1 MNLPSYRDLRSTT
14 APPRLAGRP
23 TTARRL
29 STAAA
34 VAAVLLAGCG
44 TGTPK
49 AAPHPSGPDVS
60 LAPPGAPSH
69 SPSSLAPPAAPSSLT
84 PSGTPSLSPSSLTPD
99 LTATATACTNSTK
112 LAGWSNRRLA
122 MLTIAVP
129 VSETSVSD
137 VTSEVSAGAG
147 GVLLFGSKAPSDLGS
162 RLTALKSH
170 VPGHLGLLV
179 MTDEEG
185 GGIQRMANLVG
196 SLPWPAYM
204 GTHWTPAQIQQNVA
218 KVAAKMAAA
227 QVNMDLAPVVDVD
240 GRNVAPG
247 RTNPDGWRSFSGST
261 SVVSKDGVAYMNGLR
276 DGHVIPV
283 VKHFPGLGGSSYNSD
298 FGPARTLPW
307 STLQKVGI
315 PPFTAAIKAGAPAIM
330 VSNNIVPG
338 LGTNPASLSP
348 TTISYELRG
357 KLGFKGLV
365 VTDSLSAKAISAAG
379 FSVPAAAVQA
389 LRSGADMVM
398 FDLGSNVSS
407 QTSSIASAITNAV
420 AGGHIARSRLID
432 AAGHVLAVRHVN
444 LCS

>member
-1 MNLPSYRDLRSTT
+1 M
-14 APPRLAGRP
+14 
-23 TTARRL
+23 
-29 STAAA
+29 
-34 VAAVLLAGCG
+34 LLTGCG
-44 TGTPK
+44 TGTHK
-49 AAPHPSGPDVS
+49 AAPHFNGPGVS
-60 LAPPGAPSH
+60 PAPTAAPSH
-69 SPSSLAPPAAPSSLT
+69 SPSPFAA
-84 PSGTPSLSPSSLTPD
+84 D
-99 LTATATACTNSTK
+99 LTAATCTNNTK

-137 VTSEVSAGAG
+137 AMSEVSAGAG
-147 GVLLFGSKAPSDLGS
+147 GVVLFGSKAPSDLGS

-170 VPGHLGLLV
+170 VPGRLGLLV

-204 GTHWTPAQIQQNVA
+204 GKHWTPAQIQRNVT
-218 KVAAKMAAA
+218 KVATKMAAA

-240 GRNVAPG
+240 GRNVAPS

-276 DGHVIPV
+276 AGHVIPV
-283 VKHFPGLGGSSYNSD
+283 VKHFPGLGNSSYNSD

-348 TTISYELRG
+348 TVISYELRG

-365 VTDSLSAKAISAAG
+365 VTDSLSAKSISAAG

-398 FDLGSNVSS
+398 FDLGGNTGSR
-407 QTSSIASAITNAV
+407 TSSIASAITNAV
-420 AGGHIARSRLID
+420 AGGHLARSRLIG

>member
-1 MNLPSYRDLRSTT
+1 MNLPAYRDRRSAT
-14 APPRLAGRP
+14 APPRLPGRA

-29 STAAA
+29 NTVAA
-34 VAAVLLAGCG
+34 VAAMLLTGCG

-49 AAPHPSGPDVS
+49 AAPHFNDPGVS
-60 LAPPGAPSH
+60 PAPTAAPSH
-69 SPSSLAPPAAPSSLT
+69 SPSPFAA
-84 PSGTPSLSPSSLTPD
+84 D
-99 LTATATACTNSTK
+99 LTAATCTNNTK

-137 VTSEVSAGAG
+137 AMSEVSAGAG
-147 GVLLFGSKAPSDLGS
+147 GVVLFGSKAPSDLGS

-170 VPGHLGLLV
+170 VPGHRGLLV

-204 GTHWTPAQIQQNVA
+204 GKHWTPAQIQRNVT
-218 KVAAKMAAA
+218 KVATKMAAA

-261 SVVSKDGVAYMNGLR
+261 SVASKDGVAYMNGLR
-276 DGHVIPV
+276 AGHVIPV
-283 VKHFPGLGGSSYNSD
+283 VKHFPGLGNSSYNSD

-348 TTISYELRG
+348 TVISYELRG

-365 VTDSLSAKAISAAG
+365 VTDSLSAKSISAAG

-398 FDLGSNVSS
+398 FDLGGNTGSR
-407 QTSSIASAITNAV
+407 TSSIASAITNAV
-420 AGGHIARSRLID
+420 AGGHLARSRLID

>member
-1 MNLPSYRDLRSTT
+1 MNLPSYRDCRRAT
-14 APPRLAGRP
+14 APPRLPGRARN
-23 TTARRL
+23 TRRL
-29 STAAA
+29 SAVAA
-34 VAAVLLAGCG
+34 VAAMLLVGCD

-49 AAPHPSGPDVS
+49 ASPHSSSPGVS
-60 LAPPGAPSH
+60 LAPSATPSH
-69 SPSSLAPPAAPSSLT
+69 SRSTFAPALSASSSSAA
-84 PSGTPSLSPSSLTPD
+84 
-99 LTATATACTNSTK
+99 ATACTNSTK

-137 VTSEVSAGAG
+137 ATSEVSAGAG

-162 RLTALKSH
+162 RLTTLKSH

-185 GGIQRMANLVG
+185 GGIQRMSNLVG

-204 GTHWTPAQIQQNVA
+204 GAHWTPAQIQQNVT
-218 KVAAKMAAA
+218 KVAKKMAAA

-240 GRNVAPG
+240 GRNVAPSK
-247 RTNPDGWRSFSGST
+247 TNPDGWRSFSGNT
-261 SVVSKDGVAYMNGLR
+261 TVVSKAGVAYMNGLR
-276 DGHVIPV
+276 AGGVIPV
-283 VKHFPGLGGSSYNSD
+283 VKHFPGLGGSTYNSD

-348 TTISYELRG
+348 TAISSELRG
-357 KLGFKGLV
+357 KMGFKGLV

-379 FSVPAAAVQA
+379 FSIPAAAVQA

-407 QTSSIASAITNAV
+407 QTSSIATAITNAV
-420 AGGHIARSRLID
+420 TGGHLSRSRLID

>member
-1 MNLPSYRDLRSTT
+1 M
-14 APPRLAGRP
+14 
-23 TTARRL
+23 
-29 STAAA
+29 
-34 VAAVLLAGCG
+34 LLAGCE
-44 TGTPK
+44 
-49 AAPHPSGPDVS
+49 ASPHSSDLGV
-60 LAPPGAPSH
+60 
-69 SPSSLAPPAAPSSLT
+69 SLAPPAAPS
-84 PSGTPSLSPSSLTPD
+84 PSRSSLAPD
-99 LTATATACTNSTK
+99 RTAAATAPATACTNSTK

-204 GTHWTPAQIQQNVA
+204 GAHWTPAQIQQNVT
-218 KVAAKMAAA
+218 KVATNMAAA

-240 GRNVAPG
+240 GRNVAPSK
-247 RTNPDGWRSFSGST
+247 TNPDGWRSFSGDT

-276 DGHVIPV
+276 AGNVIPV

-298 FGPARTLPW
+298 FGPAHTLPW
-307 STLQKVGI
+307 STLQKVAI

-348 TTISYELRG
+348 TDINTVLRG
-357 KLGFKGLV
+357 RLGFKGLV
-365 VTDSLSAKAISAAG
+365 ITDSLSAKAISAAG

-398 FDLGSNVSS
+398 FDLGGNVGS
-407 QTSSIASAITNAV
+407 QSSSIASAITNAV
-420 AGGHIARSRLID
+420 AGGHLARSRLID

>member
-1 MNLPSYRDLRSTT
+1 M
-14 APPRLAGRP
+14 
-23 TTARRL
+23 
-29 STAAA
+29 
-34 VAAVLLAGCG
+34 LLAGCG

-49 AAPHPSGPDVS
+49 ASPHSSGSGVS
-60 LAPPGAPSH
+60 LAPPATPSP
-69 SPSSLAPPAAPSSLT
+69 SPSSSLSASSS
-84 PSGTPSLSPSSLTPD
+84 PSPSSRAPD
-99 LTATATACTNSTK
+99 FTAATACTNSTK
-112 LAGWSNRRLA
+112 LAGWSNSRLA

-129 VSETSVSD
+129 VSETSVSG

-162 RLTALKSH
+162 RLTDLKSH

-204 GTHWTPAQIQQNVA
+204 GTHWTPAQIQQNVT
-218 KVAAKMAAA
+218 KVAGKMVDV

-240 GRNVAPG
+240 GRNVAPS

-276 DGHVIPV
+276 AGQVIPV

-298 FGPARTLPW
+298 FGPAHTLPW

-315 PPFTAAIKAGAPAIM
+315 PPFTAAIEAGAPAIM
-330 VSNNIVPG
+330 VSNNTVPG

-348 TTISYELRG
+348 TVISYELRG

-398 FDLGSNVSS
+398 FDLGGNVSS

-420 AGGHIARSRLID
+420 TGGHLARSRLID

>member
-1 MNLPSYRDLRSTT
+1 M
-14 APPRLAGRP
+14 
-23 TTARRL
+23 
-29 STAAA
+29 
-34 VAAVLLAGCG
+34 AAVLLAGCG

-49 AAPHPSGPDVS
+49 ASPHSSGPDVS
-60 LAPPGAPSH
+60 LAPPVTRSPS
-69 SPSSLAPPAAPSSLT
+69 SSSLAPALT
-84 PSGTPSLSPSSLTPD
+84 
-99 LTATATACTNSTK
+99 TAATACTNSTK

-129 VSETSVSD
+129 VSETSVAG

-185 GGIQRMANLVG
+185 GGIQRMSNLVG

-204 GTHWTPAQIQQNVA
+204 GAHWTPAQIQQNVT
-218 KVAAKMAAA
+218 KVATKMAAA

-240 GRNVAPG
+240 GRNVAPS
-247 RTNPDGWRSFSGST
+247 RTNPDGWRSFSGNT
-261 SVVSKDGVAYMNGLR
+261 AVVSKAGVAYMNGLR
-276 DGHVIPV
+276 AGGVIPV

-348 TTISYELRG
+348 TVISSELRG

-379 FSVPAAAVQA
+379 FSIPAAAVQA

-398 FDLGSNVSS
+398 FDLGGNVSS

-420 AGGHIARSRLID
+420 GGGHLARSRLID

>member
-1 MNLPSYRDLRSTT
+1 MNLPSYRDRTSTT
-14 APPRLAGRP
+14 APPRLPGRAAK
-23 TTARRL
+23 ARRL
-29 STAAA
+29 SATAAA
-34 VAAVLLAGCG
+34 AMLLTGWAADTL
-44 TGTPK
+44 TSSPST
-49 AAPHPSGPDVS
+49 SGPG
-60 LAPPGAPSH
+60 LPSARHIH
-69 SPSSLAPPAAPSSLT
+69 SPTSSAPDRAA
-84 PSGTPSLSPSSLTPD
+84 
-99 LTATATACTNSTK
+99 AAACTNSTK

-129 VSETSVSD
+129 VSEASVSD
-137 VTSEVSAGAG
+137 ATPEVSAGAG
-147 GVLLFGSKAPSDLGS
+147 GVILFGSKAPSDLGA
-162 RLTALKSH
+162 RLTTLKSH

-185 GGIQRMANLVG
+185 GGIQRMANLAG

-204 GTHWTPAQIQQNVA
+204 GAHWTPDQIQQNVT
-218 KVAAKMAAA
+218 KVATRMAAA

-276 DGHVIPV
+276 AGHVIPV

-307 STLQKVGI
+307 STLQKVAI

-330 VSNNIVPG
+330 VSNNVVPG

-348 TTISYELRG
+348 TGINTVLRG
-357 KLGFKGLV
+357 RLGFKGLV
-365 VTDSLSAKAISAAG
+365 ITDSLSAKAISAAG
-379 FSVPAAAVQA
+379 FSVPAASVQA
-389 LRSGADMVM
+389 LRSGADMVL
-398 FDLGSNVSS
+398 FDLGSNVGS
-407 QTSSIASAITNAV
+407 QTSSIATAITDAV
-420 AGGHIARSRLID
+420 AGGHLARSRLID

>member
-1 MNLPSYRDLRSTT
+1 MF
-14 APPRLAGRP
+14 
-23 TTARRL
+23 
-29 STAAA
+29 
-34 VAAVLLAGCG
+34 LAGCG

-49 AAPHPSGPDVS
+49 ASPHSSGSGVS
-60 LAPPGAPSH
+60 LAPPATPSP
-69 SPSSLAPPAAPSSLT
+69 SPSSSLSASSS
-84 PSGTPSLSPSSLTPD
+84 PSPSSRAPD
-99 LTATATACTNSTK
+99 FTAATACTNSTK
-112 LAGWSNRRLA
+112 LAGWSNSRLA

-129 VSETSVSD
+129 VSETSVSG

-204 GTHWTPAQIQQNVA
+204 GTHWTPAQIQQNVT
-218 KVAAKMAAA
+218 KVAGKMADA

-240 GRNVAPG
+240 GRNVAPS

-276 DGHVIPV
+276 AGQVIPV

-298 FGPARTLPW
+298 FGPAHTLPW

-315 PPFTAAIKAGAPAIM
+315 PPFTAAIEAGAPAIM
-330 VSNNIVPG
+330 VSNNTVPG

-348 TTISYELRG
+348 TVISYELRG

-398 FDLGSNVSS
+398 FDLGGNVSS

-420 AGGHIARSRLID
+420 TGGHLARSRLID

>member
-1 MNLPSYRDLRSTT
+1 MNVPSFSDRRSAT
-14 APPRLAGRP
+14 APLRHPCRA
-23 TTARRL
+23 TTARGL

-34 VAAVLLAGCG
+34 AAVVLLAGCG
-44 TGTPK
+44 TETPT
-49 AAPHPSGPDVS
+49 AAPHSGGPGVS
-60 LAPPGAPSH
+60 LAPTAALSQAPS
-69 SPSSLAPPAAPSSLT
+69 LVARN
-84 PSGTPSLSPSSLTPD
+84 
-99 LTATATACTNSTK
+99 LTAATACTNSTK

-170 VPGHLGLLV
+170 VPDHLGLLV

-185 GGIQRMANLVG
+185 GGIQRMANLAG

-204 GTHWTPAQIQQNVA
+204 GKHWSPAQIQQSVT
-218 KVAAKMAAA
+218 KVATKMAAA
-227 QVNMDLAPVVDVD
+227 QVNTDLAPVVDVD
-240 GRNVAPG
+240 GRNMAPG

-261 SVVSKDGVAYMNGLR
+261 SVVSKDGVAYLNGLR
-276 DGHVIPV
+276 AGHVIPV

-307 STLQKVGI
+307 STLKKVGI

-348 TTISYELRG
+348 TVISYELRG

-379 FSVPAAAVQA
+379 FGVPAAAVQA

-398 FDLGSNVSS
+398 FDLGGNVSS
-407 QTSSIASAITNAV
+407 KTSSIASAITSAV
-420 AGGHIARSRLID
+420 AGGHLARSRLID
-432 AAGHVLAVRHVN
+432 AAGHVLAVRHVS

>member
-1 MNLPSYRDLRSTT
+1 MKLPSYRDRRSTT
-14 APPRLAGRP
+14 APPRLPDRARN
-23 TTARRL
+23 ARRL
-29 STAAA
+29 GATA
-34 VAAVLLAGCG
+34 VAATLVTGWGVG
-44 TGTPK
+44 TLT
-49 AAPHPSGPDVS
+49 A
-60 LAPPGAPSH
+60 
-69 SPSSLAPPAAPSSLT
+69 SPSIDSTGVPSSGR
-84 PSGTPSLSPSSLTPD
+84 SGSPTSLVPD
-99 LTATATACTNSTK
+99 RAAAACTNSTK

-137 VTSEVSAGAG
+137 ATAEVSAGAG
-147 GVLLFGSKAPSDLGS
+147 GVILFGSKAPSDLGS
-162 RLTALKSH
+162 RLTTLKSH

-185 GGIQRMANLVG
+185 GGIQRMANLAG

-204 GTHWTPAQIQQNVA
+204 GAHWTPAQIQQNVT

-276 DGHVIPV
+276 AGNVIPV

-307 STLQKVGI
+307 STLQKVAI

-338 LGTNPASLSP
+338 LGSNPASLSP
-348 TTISYELRG
+348 TDINTVLRG
-357 KLGFKGLV
+357 RLGFKGLV
-365 VTDSLSAKAISAAG
+365 ITDSLSAKAISAAG
-379 FSVPAAAVQA
+379 FSVPAASVQA
-389 LRSGADMVM
+389 LRSGADMVL
-398 FDLGSNVSS
+398 FDLGSNVAS
-407 QTSSIASAITNAV
+407 QTSAIATAITDAV
-420 AGGHIARSRLID
+420 AGGHLARSRLID

>member
-1 MNLPSYRDLRSTT
+1 MNLLEYRDRGSVT
-14 APPRLAGRP
+14 PSPRLPGRARN
-23 TTARRL
+23 ARRL

-34 VAAVLLAGCG
+34 VAAMLLAGCAA
-44 TGTPK
+44 GTPTS
-49 AAPHPSGPDVS
+49 APHSTGRGV
-60 LAPPGAPSH
+60 
-69 SPSSLAPPAAPSSLT
+69 SLAPPAAPSHPGSTFTPALT
-84 PSGTPSLSPSSLTPD
+84 PAAG
-99 LTATATACTNSTK
+99 ACTNSTK
-112 LAGWSNRRLA
+112 LAAWSNKRLA

-137 VTSEVSAGAG
+137 ATAEVSAGAG
-147 GVLLFGSKAPSDLGS
+147 GVLLFGSKAPSDLGA
-162 RLTALKSH
+162 RLTSLKSH

-185 GGIQRMANLVG
+185 GGIQRMSNLVG

-204 GTHWTPAQIQQNVA
+204 GANWTPAQIQQNVT
-218 KVAAKMAAA
+218 KVATKMAAA

-240 GRNVAPG
+240 GRNVAPSK
-247 RTNPDGWRSFSGST
+247 TNPDGWRSFSGNT
-261 SVVSKDGVAYMNGLR
+261 AVVSKAGVAYMNGLLA
-276 DGHVIPV
+276 GGVIPV
-283 VKHFPGLGGSSYNSD
+283 VKHFPGIGGSTYNSD

-348 TTISYELRG
+348 TVISYELRG

-398 FDLGSNVSS
+398 FDLGTNVSA
-407 QTSSIASAITNAV
+407 QTSSIATAITNAV
-420 AGGHIARSRLID
+420 ANGHLSRSRLID

>member
-1 MNLPSYRDLRSTT
+1 MNLPTYRDCSSAT
-14 APPRLAGRP
+14 ASPRLPRRAG
-23 TTARRL
+23 TARRL
-29 STAAA
+29 STAA
-34 VAAVLLAGCG
+34 VAAMLLAGCG
-44 TGTPK
+44 AGAPK
-49 AAPHPSGPDVS
+49 ATPHSSGPGVS
-60 LAPPGAPSH
+60 R
-69 SPSSLAPPAAPSSLT
+69 T
-84 PSGTPSLSPSSLTPD
+84 PSATPSFSQSSLTPD
-99 LTATATACTNSTK
+99 LSTTATVNTASATACTNSTK

-122 MLTIAVP
+122 MLTVAVP

-162 RLTALKSH
+162 RLTTLKTH

-196 SLPWPAYM
+196 SLPWAAYM
-204 GTHWTPAQIQQNVA
+204 GAHWTPAQIQQNVT
-218 KVAAKMAAA
+218 KVATKMAAA

-240 GRNVAPG
+240 GRNVAPSK
-247 RTNPDGWRSFSGST
+247 TNPDGWRSFSGST

-276 DGHVIPV
+276 AGNVIPV

-298 FGPARTLPW
+298 FGPAHTLPW
-307 STLQKVGI
+307 STLQKVAI

-330 VSNNIVPG
+330 VSNNVVPG

-348 TTISYELRG
+348 TAISSELRG

-379 FSVPAAAVQA
+379 FSVPTAAVQA

-398 FDLGSNVSS
+398 FDLGGNVSS
-407 QTSSIASAITNAV
+407 QTSAIATAITNAV
-420 AGGHIARSRLID
+420 AGGHLARSRLID

-444 LCS
+444 LCP

>member
-1 MNLPSYRDLRSTT
+1 MNLPSYRDPTSAA
-14 APPRLAGRP
+14 APTRVSGRARN
-23 TTARRL
+23 ARRL
-29 STAAA
+29 STAVA
-34 VAAVLLAGCG
+34 VAAMLLAGCG
-44 TGTPK
+44 AGTPK
-49 AAPHPSGPDVS
+49 ATSHSTSGP
-60 LAPPGAPSH
+60 G
-69 SPSSLAPPAAPSSLT
+69 
-84 PSGTPSLSPSSLTPD
+84 LSPVPPTAPTLSRSSFVPD
-99 LTATATACTNSTK
+99 LTTAPTACTNSTK

-129 VSETSVSD
+129 ASETSVSD

-162 RLTALKSH
+162 RLNTLKSH

-185 GGIQRMANLVG
+185 GGIQRMSNLVG
-196 SLPWPAYM
+196 SLPWASSM
-204 GTHWTPAQIQQNVA
+204 GAHWTPSQIQQNVT
-218 KVAAKMAAA
+218 KVATKMAAA

-240 GRNVAPG
+240 GRNVAPSK
-247 RTNPDGWRSFSGST
+247 TNPDGWRSFSGST

-276 DGHVIPV
+276 AGHVIPV

-307 STLQKVGI
+307 STLQKVAV

-330 VSNNIVPG
+330 VANNTVPG

-348 TTISYELRG
+348 TVITSELRG

-365 VTDSLSAKAISAAG
+365 LTDSLSAKAISAAG
-379 FSVPAAAVQA
+379 FSVSTAALQA

-398 FDLGSNVSS
+398 FDLKGNISS
-407 QTSSIASAITNAV
+407 QTSSIATAITDAV
-420 AGGHIARSRLID
+420 AGGHLSRSRLID

>member
-1 MNLPSYRDLRSTT
+1 MNVPSHRDRTSAT
-14 APPRLAGRP
+14 APPRLPGRA

-49 AAPHPSGPDVS
+49 ASPHSSGRGVS
-60 LAPPGAPSH
+60 LAPPA
-69 SPSSLAPPAAPSSLT
+69 T
-84 PSGTPSLSPSSLTPD
+84 PSPSLSSPARD
-99 LTATATACTNSTK
+99 LTAAATACTNSTK

-162 RLTALKSH
+162 RLTTLKSH

-204 GTHWTPAQIQQNVA
+204 GTHWTPAQIQQNVT
-218 KVAAKMAAA
+218 KVATKMAAA

-240 GRNVAPG
+240 GRNVAPS

-261 SVVSKDGVAYMNGLR
+261 SVVSKAGVAYMNGLR
-276 DGHVIPV
+276 AGGVIPV

-307 STLQKVGI
+307 STLQQVGI
-315 PPFTAAIKAGAPAIM
+315 PPFTAAINAGAPAIM

-348 TTISYELRG
+348 TVISYELRG

-398 FDLGSNVSS
+398 FDLGGNAGS

-420 AGGHIARSRLID
+420 AGGHLARSRLID

>member
-1 MNLPSYRDLRSTT
+1 MNLPSYRDRRTTT
-14 APPRLAGRP
+14 APPPLPGRAGN
-23 TTARRL
+23 ARIL
-29 STAAA
+29 GTAA
-34 VAAVLLAGCG
+34 VAAMLLAGCG
-44 TGTPK
+44 TSAPE
-49 AAPHPSGPDVS
+49 AAPHSSGP
-60 LAPPGAPSH
+60 APS
-69 SPSSLAPPAAPSSLT
+69 AAPSS
-84 PSGTPSLSPSSLTPD
+84 PRPSLAPD
-99 LTATATACTNSTK
+99 LSTATACTNSTK

-122 MLTIAVP
+122 MLTVAVP

-147 GVLLFGSKAPSDLGS
+147 GVLLFGGKAPSDLGS
-162 RLTALKSH
+162 RLTTLKTH

-196 SLPWPAYM
+196 SLPWAAYM
-204 GTHWTPAQIQQNVA
+204 GTHWTPAQIQQNVT
-218 KVAAKMAAA
+218 KVATRMAAA

-240 GRNVAPG
+240 GRNVPPSK
-247 RTNPDGWRSFSGST
+247 TNPDGWRSFSGST
-261 SVVSKDGVAYMNGLR
+261 SVVSKAGVAYMNGLR
-276 DGHVIPV
+276 AGGVTAV

-307 STLQKVGI
+307 STLQKVAI

-330 VSNNIVPG
+330 VSNNVVPG

-348 TTISYELRG
+348 TVISSELRG

-379 FSVPAAAVQA
+379 FSLDTAAVQA

-398 FDLGSNVSS
+398 FDLGGNVGS
-407 QTSSIASAITNAV
+407 QTSSIATAITNAV
-420 AGGHIARSRLID
+420 AGGHLARSRLID

>member
-1 MNLPSYRDLRSTT
+1 MNLPSHRDHRSAT
-14 APPRLAGRP
+14 APLPVRGRARN
-23 TTARRL
+23 ARRL
-29 STAAA
+29 SAAAA
-34 VAAVLLAGCG
+34 VAAMLLAGCG
-44 TGTPK
+44 TGAPK
-49 AAPHPSGPDVS
+49 ASPQTSGTGASSAPST
-60 LAPPGAPSH
+60 APSH
-69 SPSSLAPPAAPSSLT
+69 SPSSF
-84 PSGTPSLSPSSLTPD
+84 TPD
-99 LTATATACTNSTK
+99 SSTTTTAATNATACTNSTK

-137 VTSEVSAGAG
+137 ATSEVSAGAG
-147 GVLLFGSKAPSDLGS
+147 GVLLFGSNAPSDLGS
-162 RLTALKSH
+162 RLTTLKSH

-196 SLPWPAYM
+196 SLPWAAYM
-204 GTHWTPAQIQQNVA
+204 GTHWTPAQIQQNVT
-218 KVAAKMAAA
+218 KVAARMAAA

-240 GRNVAPG
+240 GRNVAPSH
-247 RTNPDGWRSFSGST
+247 TNPDGWRSFSGST

-276 DGHVIPV
+276 AGHVIPV
-283 VKHFPGLGGSSYNSD
+283 VKHFPGLGGSNYNSD

-307 STLQKVGI
+307 STLQKVAI

-338 LGTNPASLSP
+338 LATNPASLSP
-348 TTISYELRG
+348 TVIGSELRG

-379 FSVPAAAVQA
+379 YSIPAAAVQA

-398 FDLGSNVSS
+398 FDLKGNVGS
-407 QTSSIASAITNAV
+407 QTSSIATAITNAV
-420 AGGHIARSRLID
+420 SGGHLARSRLID

>member
-1 MNLPSYRDLRSTT
+1 MDLLSYRDHRSATP
-14 APPRLAGRP
+14 PPRLPGRA

-34 VAAVLLAGCG
+34 VAAMLLAGCG
-44 TGTPK
+44 TDTPK
-49 AAPHPSGPDVS
+49 AAPHSSGPGVS
-60 LAPPGAPSH
+60 LAPSA
-69 SPSSLAPPAAPSSLT
+69 
-84 PSGTPSLSPSSLTPD
+84 TPSLSRSAFAPSATPSSSRSALAPALTS
-99 LTATATACTNSTK
+99 AATACTNSTK

-122 MLTIAVP
+122 MLTVAVP

-147 GVLLFGSKAPSDLGS
+147 GVLLFGSKAPTDLGS

-170 VPGHLGLLV
+170 VPGKLGLLV

-185 GGIQRMANLVG
+185 GGIQRMSNLVG

-204 GTHWTPAQIQQNVA
+204 GAHWTPAQIQQNVT
-218 KVAAKMAAA
+218 KVAKKMAAA

-240 GRNVAPG
+240 GRNVAPSK
-247 RTNPDGWRSFSGST
+247 TNPDGWRSFSGNT
-261 SVVSKDGVAYMNGLR
+261 SVVSKAGVAYMNGLR
-276 DGHVIPV
+276 AGGVIPV
-283 VKHFPGLGGSSYNSD
+283 VKHFPGLGGSTYNSD

-348 TTISYELRG
+348 TAISSELRG

-398 FDLGSNVSS
+398 FDLGGNVSS
-407 QTSSIASAITNAV
+407 QTSAIATAITNAV
-420 AGGHIARSRLID
+420 AGGHLSRNRLID

>member
-1 MNLPSYRDLRSTT
+1 M
-14 APPRLAGRP
+14 
-23 TTARRL
+23 
-29 STAAA
+29 
-34 VAAVLLAGCG
+34 LLAGCG

-49 AAPHPSGPDVS
+49 ASPHSSGSGVS
-60 LAPPGAPSH
+60 LAPPATPSP
-69 SPSSLAPPAAPSSLT
+69 SPSSSLSASSS
-84 PSGTPSLSPSSLTPD
+84 PSPSSRAPD
-99 LTATATACTNSTK
+99 FTAATACTNSTK
-112 LAGWSNRRLA
+112 LAGWSNSRLA

-129 VSETSVSD
+129 VSETSVSG

-204 GTHWTPAQIQQNVA
+204 GTHWTPAQIQQNVT
-218 KVAAKMAAA
+218 KVAGKMADA

-240 GRNVAPG
+240 GRNVAPS

-276 DGHVIPV
+276 AGQVIPV

-298 FGPARTLPW
+298 FGPAHTLPW

-315 PPFTAAIKAGAPAIM
+315 PPFTAAIEAGAPAIM
-330 VSNNIVPG
+330 VSNNTVPG

-348 TTISYELRG
+348 TVISYELRG
-357 KLGFKGLV
+357 QLGFKGLV

-398 FDLGSNVSS
+398 FDLGGNVSS

-420 AGGHIARSRLID
+420 AGGHLARSRLID

>member
-1 MNLPSYRDLRSTT
+1 MNLSSYRDSSSGTARRRSGTTPRSSAT
-14 APPRLAGRP
+14 APRRLRGRA
-23 TTARRL
+23 TTARRA
-29 STAAA
+29 SGAAA

-44 TGTPK
+44 AGAGAPK
-49 AAPHPSGPDVS
+49 ATSHSSGP
-60 LAPPGAPSH
+60 GA
-69 SPSSLAPPAAPSSLT
+69 SLAPPAASTASGAST
-84 PSGTPSLSPSSLTPD
+84 PSHSGLAPD
-99 LTATATACTNSTK
+99 LTTTATACTNATK
-112 LAGWSNRRLA
+112 LAGWSDRRLA

-137 VTSEVSAGAG
+137 ATSEVSAGAG
-147 GVLLFGSKAPSDLGS
+147 GVLLFGSKAPSDLGT

-196 SLPWPAYM
+196 NLPWAAYM
-204 GTHWTPAQIQQNVA
+204 GAHWTPAQIQQNVT
-218 KVAAKMAAA
+218 KVATRMAAA
-227 QVNMDLAPVVDVD
+227 QVNMNLAPVVDVD
-240 GRNVAPG
+240 GRNVAPSK
-247 RTNPDGWRSFSGST
+247 TNPDGWRSFSGNT
-261 SVVSKDGVAYMNGLR
+261 SVVSKAGVAYMNGMR
-276 DGHVIPV
+276 AGGVIPV
-283 VKHFPGLGGSSYNSD
+283 VKHFPGIGGSTYNSD

-307 STLQKVGI
+307 STLQKVAI

-330 VSNNIVPG
+330 VANNVVPG

-348 TTISYELRG
+348 TDIGELR

-365 VTDSLSAKAISAAG
+365 LTDSLSAKAISAAG

-389 LRSGADMVM
+389 LRSGADMIM
-398 FDLGSNVSS
+398 FDLKGDVAA
-407 QTSSIASAITNAV
+407 QTSAIATAITNAV
-420 AGGHIARSRLID
+420 TGGKLSRSRLID

>member
-1 MNLPSYRDLRSTT
+1 M
-14 APPRLAGRP
+14 
-23 TTARRL
+23 
-29 STAAA
+29 
-34 VAAVLLAGCG
+34 LLAGCG

-49 AAPHPSGPDVS
+49 ASPHSSGSGVS
-60 LAPPGAPSH
+60 LAPPATPSP
-69 SPSSLAPPAAPSSLT
+69 SPSSSLSASSS
-84 PSGTPSLSPSSLTPD
+84 PSPSSRAPD
-99 LTATATACTNSTK
+99 FTAATACTNSTK
-112 LAGWSNRRLA
+112 LAGWSNSRLA

-129 VSETSVSD
+129 VSETSVSG

-204 GTHWTPAQIQQNVA
+204 GTHWTPAQIQQNVT
-218 KVAAKMAAA
+218 KVAGKMADA

-240 GRNVAPG
+240 GRNVAPS

-276 DGHVIPV
+276 AGQVIPV

-298 FGPARTLPW
+298 FGPAHTLPW

-315 PPFTAAIKAGAPAIM
+315 PPFTAAIEAGAPAIM
-330 VSNNIVPG
+330 VSNNTVPG

-348 TTISYELRG
+348 TVISYELRG
-357 KLGFKGLV
+357 QLGFKGLV

-398 FDLGSNVSS
+398 FDLGGNVSS

-420 AGGHIARSRLID
+420 TGGHLARSRLID

>member
-1 MNLPSYRDLRSTT
+1 M
-14 APPRLAGRP
+14 
-23 TTARRL
+23 
-29 STAAA
+29 AA
-34 VAAVLLAGCG
+34 VVLAGCGAG

-49 AAPHPSGPDVS
+49 ATPHSNGPGVS
-60 LAPPGAPSH
+60 LP
-69 SPSSLAPPAAPSSLT
+69 PPAASSASGPAKPSH
-84 PSGTPSLSPSSLTPD
+84 PSLAPD
-99 LTATATACTNSTK
+99 LTATATAKACTNSSK

-122 MLTIAVP
+122 MLTVAVP
-129 VSETSVSD
+129 VSETSVAD
-137 VTSEVSAGAG
+137 ATSEVSAGAG
-147 GVLLFGSKAPSDLGS
+147 GVLLFGSKAPSDLGA
-162 RLTALKSH
+162 RLNTLKSH

-196 SLPWPAYM
+196 SLPWAAYM
-204 GTHWTPAQIQQNVA
+204 GAHWTPAQIQQNVT
-218 KVAAKMAAA
+218 KVATKMAAA
-227 QVNMDLAPVVDVD
+227 QVNMNLAPVVDVD
-240 GRNVAPG
+240 GRNVAPSK
-247 RTNPDGWRSFSGST
+247 TNPDGWRSFSGNT
-261 SVVSKDGVAYMNGLR
+261 SVVSKAGVAYMNGMR
-276 DGHVIPV
+276 AGGVIPV
-283 VKHFPGLGGSSYNSD
+283 VKHFPGIGGSTYNSD

-307 STLQKVGI
+307 STLQKVAV

-330 VSNNIVPG
+330 VANNIVPG

-348 TTISYELRG
+348 SVIGELRG

-398 FDLGSNVSS
+398 FDLKGDVSS
-407 QTSSIASAITNAV
+407 QTSAIATAITKAV
-420 AGGHIARSRLID
+420 DGGQLSRSRLVD

>member
-1 MNLPSYRDLRSTT
+1 M
-14 APPRLAGRP
+14 
-23 TTARRL
+23 
-29 STAAA
+29 
-34 VAAVLLAGCG
+34 LLAGCG

-49 AAPHPSGPDVS
+49 ASPHSSGSGVS
-60 LAPPGAPSH
+60 LAPPVTP
-69 SPSSLAPPAAPSSLT
+69 SPSSSSSLSASSS
-84 PSGTPSLSPSSLTPD
+84 PSPSSRAPD
-99 LTATATACTNSTK
+99 FTAATACTNSTK
-112 LAGWSNRRLA
+112 LAGWSNSRLA

-129 VSETSVSD
+129 VSETSVSG

-204 GTHWTPAQIQQNVA
+204 GTHWTPAQIQQNVT
-218 KVAAKMAAA
+218 KVAGKMADA

-240 GRNVAPG
+240 GRNVAPS

-276 DGHVIPV
+276 AGQVIPV

-298 FGPARTLPW
+298 FGPAHTLPW

-315 PPFTAAIKAGAPAIM
+315 PPFTAAIEAGAPAIM
-330 VSNNIVPG
+330 VSNNTVPG

-348 TTISYELRG
+348 TVISYELRG

-398 FDLGSNVSS
+398 FDLGGNVSS

-420 AGGHIARSRLID
+420 TGGHLARSRLID

>member
-1 MNLPSYRDLRSTT
+1 MT
-14 APPRLAGRP
+14 APTRVPGRASN
-23 TTARRL
+23 ARRL

-34 VAAVLLAGCG
+34 VAAMLLAGCG
-44 TGTPK
+44 TGTPQ
-49 AAPHPSGPDVS
+49 AAPHSGGPGLS
-60 LAPPGAPSH
+60 LV
-69 SPSSLAPPAAPSSLT
+69 PPAAPSRSRST
-84 PSGTPSLSPSSLTPD
+84 FAPD
-99 LTATATACTNSTK
+99 LTAAATACTNSTK

-137 VTSEVSAGAG
+137 VTSEVTAGAG
-147 GVLLFGSKAPSDLGS
+147 GAVLFGSKAPSDLGS

-185 GGIQRMANLVG
+185 GGIQRMSNLVG
-196 SLPWPAYM
+196 SLPWASYM
-204 GTHWTPAQIQQNVA
+204 GTHWTPAQIQQNVT
-218 KVAAKMAAA
+218 KVAKKMAAA
-227 QVNMDLAPVVDVD
+227 QVNMNLAPVVDVD
-240 GRNVAPG
+240 GRNVAPSK
-247 RTNPDGWRSFSGST
+247 TNPDGWRSFSGST
-261 SVVSKDGVAYMNGLR
+261 SVVSKAGVAYMNGMR
-276 DGHVIPV
+276 AGGVIPV

-307 STLQKVGI
+307 STLQKVGL

-330 VSNNIVPG
+330 VSNNVVPG
-338 LGTNPASLSP
+338 LGTNPAGLSP
-348 TTISYELRG
+348 TVISTELRG

-379 FSVPAAAVQA
+379 FTIPSAAVQA

-407 QTSSIASAITNAV
+407 QTSSIATAITNAV
-420 AGGHIARSRLID
+420 TGGHLARSRLID

>member
-1 MNLPSYRDLRSTT
+1 MNLPSYRYRSSAT
-14 APPRLAGRP
+14 APPRLTGRAGN
-23 TTARRL
+23 ARRL
-29 STAAA
+29 GTAA
-34 VAAVLLAGCG
+34 VAAMLLTGWSAGM
-44 TGTPK
+44 PE
-49 AAPHPSGPDVS
+49 AAPHSGG
-60 LAPPGAPSH
+60 PGA
-69 SPSSLAPPAAPSSLT
+69 SLAPPAAPSHSR
-84 PSGTPSLSPSSLTPD
+84 SSFSPD
-99 LTATATACTNSTK
+99 LATTTAAACTNSTK
-112 LAGWSNRRLA
+112 LAGWSDRRLA

-147 GVLLFGSKAPSDLGS
+147 GVLLFGNKAPSDLGS
-162 RLTALKSH
+162 RLTALKTH
-170 VPGHLGLLV
+170 VPGHRGLLV
-179 MTDEEG
+179 MTDQEG

-196 SLPWPAYM
+196 SLPWAAYM
-204 GTHWTPAQIQQNVA
+204 GTHWTPAQIRQNVA
-218 KVAAKMAAA
+218 KVAAKMSAA

-247 RTNPDGWRSFSGST
+247 KTNPDGWRSFSGST
-261 SVVSKDGVAYMNGLR
+261 SVVSTDGVAYMNGLR

-283 VKHFPGLGGSSYNSD
+283 VKHFPGIGGSTYNSD

-307 STLQKVGI
+307 STLQKVAV

-330 VSNNIVPG
+330 VSNNIIPG

-348 TTISYELRG
+348 TAITTQLRG
-357 KLGFKGLV
+357 KMGFKGLV

-379 FSVPAAAVQA
+379 FSVPSAAVQA

-407 QTSSIASAITNAV
+407 QTSAIATAITKAV
-420 AGGHIARSRLID
+420 AGGHLSRSRLID
-432 AAGHVLAVRHVN
+432 AAGHVLAVRHVS

>member
-1 MNLPSYRDLRSTT
+1 M
-14 APPRLAGRP
+14 
-23 TTARRL
+23 
-29 STAAA
+29 AAM
-34 VAAVLLAGCG
+34 LLAGCG
-44 TGTPK
+44 TSAPE
-49 AAPHPSGPDVS
+49 AAPHSSGP
-60 LAPPGAPSH
+60 APS
-69 SPSSLAPPAAPSSLT
+69 AAPSS
-84 PSGTPSLSPSSLTPD
+84 PRPSLAPD
-99 LTATATACTNSTK
+99 LSTAATATACTNSTK

-122 MLTIAVP
+122 MLTVAVP

-147 GVLLFGSKAPSDLGS
+147 GVLLFGGKAPSDLGS
-162 RLTALKSH
+162 RLTTLKTH

-196 SLPWPAYM
+196 SLPWAAYM
-204 GTHWTPAQIQQNVA
+204 GTHWTPAQIQQNVT
-218 KVAAKMAAA
+218 KVATRMAAA

-240 GRNVAPG
+240 GRNVPPSK
-247 RTNPDGWRSFSGST
+247 TNPDGWRSFSGST
-261 SVVSKDGVAYMNGLR
+261 SVVSKAGVAYMNGLR
-276 DGHVIPV
+276 AGGVTAV

-307 STLQKVGI
+307 STLQKVAI

-330 VSNNIVPG
+330 VSNNVVPG

-348 TTISYELRG
+348 TVISSELRG

-379 FSVPAAAVQA
+379 FSLDTAAVQA

-398 FDLGSNVSS
+398 FDLGGNVGS
-407 QTSSIASAITNAV
+407 QTSSIATAITNAV
-420 AGGHIARSRLID
+420 AGGHLARSRLID

>member
-1 MNLPSYRDLRSTT
+1 MT
-14 APPRLAGRP
+14 A
-23 TTARRL
+23 T
-29 STAAA
+29 
-34 VAAVLLAGCG
+34 LLAGCG
-44 TGTPK
+44 TSTPK
-49 AAPHPSGPDVS
+49 AAPHSSSPGVS
-60 LAPPGAPSH
+60 PAPSTASSR
-69 SPSSLAPPAAPSSLT
+69 SPSSFS
-84 PSGTPSLSPSSLTPD
+84 PD
-99 LTATATACTNSTK
+99 LTTTATACTNSTK
-112 LAGWSNRRLA
+112 LAGWSNHRLA
-122 MLTIAVP
+122 MLTVAVP
-129 VSETSVSD
+129 VSEASVSD
-137 VTSEVSAGAG
+137 ATSEVSAGAG

-162 RLTALKSH
+162 RLTTLKTH

-196 SLPWPAYM
+196 SLPWAAYM
-204 GTHWTPAQIQQNVA
+204 GTHWTPAQIQQNVT
-218 KVAAKMAAA
+218 KVASKMAAA

-240 GRNVAPG
+240 GRNVAPSK
-247 RTNPDGWRSFSGST
+247 TNPDGWRSFSGNT

-276 DGHVIPV
+276 AGGVIPV

-298 FGPARTLPW
+298 FGPAHTLPW
-307 STLQKVGI
+307 STLQKVAI

-330 VSNNIVPG
+330 VSNNTVPG

-348 TTISYELRG
+348 TAISSELRG

-379 FSVPAAAVQA
+379 FSVSTAAVQA

-398 FDLGSNVSS
+398 FDLGSNPSS
-407 QTSSIASAITNAV
+407 QTSSIATAITNAV
-420 AGGHIARSRLID
+420 ADGHLARSRLID